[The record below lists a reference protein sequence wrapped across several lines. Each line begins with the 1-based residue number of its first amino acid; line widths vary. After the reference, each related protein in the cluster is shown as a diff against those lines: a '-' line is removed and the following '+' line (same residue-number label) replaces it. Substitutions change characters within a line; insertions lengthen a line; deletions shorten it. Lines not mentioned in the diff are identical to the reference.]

1 MEGKLCPGSGKSDK
15 RRQENLGLA
24 SLTHVRVHMHAL
36 SLLLVRLNVDSNLLQ
51 LITDGV
57 CVCVWGGD
65 TYVLPPIGCTVTTR
79 MTLP

>member
-24 SLTHVRVHMHAL
+24 SLTHVHVHMHAL

-57 CVCVWGGD
+57 CVCVWGGGIPMS
-65 TYVLPPIGCTVTTR
+65 YHLLAALSPPE
-79 MTLP
+79 